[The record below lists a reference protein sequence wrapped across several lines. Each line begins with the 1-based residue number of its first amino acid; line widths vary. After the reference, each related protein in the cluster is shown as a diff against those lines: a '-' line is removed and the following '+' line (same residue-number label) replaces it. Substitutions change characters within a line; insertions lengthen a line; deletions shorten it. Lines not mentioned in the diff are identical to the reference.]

1 MIQAGWQPTPP
12 VAGMTPGLA
21 MNMWVLL
28 ANGTLHGE
36 SFAASVA
43 MIQGA
48 AQSQQDAEK
57 RKAAQVKPV
66 L

>member
-1 MIQAGWQPTPP
+1 
-12 VAGMTPGLA
+12 MTPGLA
-21 MNMWVLL
+21 MNMWMLL
-28 ANGTLHGE
+28 ANGKLHGE

-48 AQSQQDAEK
+48 ANRQQDEER
-57 RKAAQVKPV
+57 RKAGQVKPT